1 LSEPRRVFAE
11 IAGRLPQ
18 KKLTKVQPKRI
29 INSLLDE
36 FRQLLTKAEPCCPPL
51 AEVPKAEVVNALNN
65 NISHIPPPT
74 PSSNAIKLR
83 DLLGVWSPFS
93 PSGRDAEGREGIRLC

>member
-74 PSSNAIKLR
+74 PSRGGTPSDLSVIALYFNELYKTNNLKLTAM
-83 DLLGVWSPFS
+83 
-93 PSGRDAEGREGIRLC
+93 PS